1 LWAQQKYLLSSGH
14 PDCCVC
20 RPCSFSVH
28 SRHSL
33 KVCWYNIDLN
43 TSKKCARD
51 GWGPTSKYFKISP
64 AHALQSTP
72 DPSEMFLEWT
82 CCLSFTLMLL
92 PSLFPSLHCLCL
104 TIVL

>member
-43 TSKKCARD
+43 TSKRD
-51 GWGPTSKYFKISP
+51 VVRGSWSWNGLVGFTWLLHKGSVPGMDEGQPVNILRSALHMHYR
-64 AHALQSTP
+64 ALQ
-72 DPSEMFLEWT
+72 
-82 CCLSFTLMLL
+82 TL
-92 PSLFPSLHCLCL
+92 PRCF
-104 TIVL
+104 